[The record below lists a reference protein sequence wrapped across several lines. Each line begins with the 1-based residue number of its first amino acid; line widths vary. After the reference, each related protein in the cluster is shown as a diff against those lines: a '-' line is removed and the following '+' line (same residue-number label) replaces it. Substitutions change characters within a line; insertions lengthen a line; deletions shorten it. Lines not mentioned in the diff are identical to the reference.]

1 MRTIH
6 ILHLY
11 SQSLD
16 LYGDYKN
23 LHVLSQRIRESGCK
37 VLIHRQELF
46 QELSFE
52 GYDMVYIGHGKAEN
66 LAAVAKHFVAYS
78 DMIHSAIEHGQLW
91 LATGN
96 ARQLFGDYFTV
107 TGGDR
112 LPGIGLFDYHG
123 VETGKVF
130 VIDMIAHPVFDPGSV
145 IYGFANRT
153 AYLEGENRYPLFR
166 VISGFGDGAAC
177 SGVEGTLYKNFFA
190 TWSMGPILARN
201 PVIMREILRRLLK
214 GDYIELDYTLEQRA
228 LELVLQEFRKELNNA
243 EYRTK

>member
-1 MRTIH
+1 MKTIH

-16 LYGDYKN
+16 LYGDHKN
-23 LHVLSQRIRESGCK
+23 LHVLCRRIREAGCN
-37 VLIHRQELF
+37 VLVHRQELF

-66 LAAVAKHFVAYS
+66 LAAVAKHFVAYGE
-78 DMIHSAIEHGQLW
+78 MVQSAIAYGQLW
-91 LATGN
+91 LVTGN

-107 TGGDR
+107 PGGER
-112 LPGIGLFDYHG
+112 LPGIGMFDYHG
-123 VETGKVF
+123 VETGEVY
-130 VIDMIAHPVFDPGSV
+130 VSDMIAHPVFAPDTV

-166 VISGFGDGAAC
+166 VITGFGDGAAY
-177 SGVEGTLYKNFFA
+177 SGSEGTLYKNFFA

-201 PVIMREILRRLLK
+201 PALMKEILRRLLK
-214 GDYIELDYTLEQRA
+214 ADYIELDYTLEQQA
-228 LELVLQEFRKELNNA
+228 LNLVLQEFRRE
-243 EYRTK
+243 